1 MFHIVLKIVL
11 LLVVIVTMI
20 AIFTNFSPQAEMS
33 SIQNLQTS
41 VSTIA
46 YAGQFDDIRKAVDE
60 FLVLRTTLGT
70 EDDDLLASKIDQRIN
85 KLGLVK
91 NYCTQK
97 ISTLELAY
105 TNDPYEELQ
114 KICPALKNISFVKAI
129 HLFRLI

>member
-1 MFHIVLKIVL
+1 
-11 LLVVIVTMI
+11 MI

>member
-1 MFHIVLKIVL
+1 VFHIVLKIVL